1 MGGRHSSS
9 GAGDSPS
16 GGWRGSLAQRAG
28 GGGWP
33 RMRREGGRRARR
45 RSRHLARTPVLPR
58 RLEPRRYK
66 SGGTVPRPG
75 CHGRRSQRRD
85 QRLLGDRPC
94 RKPPGAK
101 VVGGR
106 GDRGSIAAV
115 RSPRNRPCGHAAR
128 TPGIGSTPP
137 PDSATHDRRADR
149 ASEPASVQGSRGAVS
164 HPANVAMRGARGV
177 SDAFG
182 RAVAEQVAAAAEI
195 KEGMDPTEPPLGPLH
210 RATIRPRRGT

>member
-1 MGGRHSSS
+1 
-9 GAGDSPS
+9 
-16 GGWRGSLAQRAG
+16 
-28 GGGWP
+28 
-33 RMRREGGRRARR
+33 MRREGGRRARR

-85 QRLLGDRPC
+85 QRLLCDRPC

-128 TPGIGSTPP
+128 TPGIGSTAPRIVRLTIVGPTGPP
-137 PDSATHDRRADR
+137 SPRRSRAAVGPSATPRM
-149 ASEPASVQGSRGAVS
+149 SRCAALAAYWDAV
-164 HPANVAMRGARGV
+164 V